1 MMDIETTTRIRDL
14 LDIKEIVLDWD
25 DLVTKREQNKG
36 FRDSEMCKDIYQT
49 RCTVM
54 EAHANV
60 ND

>member
-25 DLVTKREQNKG
+25 DLVTKHEQNKD

-54 EAHANV
+54 EAHASV
-60 ND
+60 TD